1 MIEKTL
7 KLSISILMFLL
18 VVLVGLQVF
27 TRYVLSD
34 PTSWSEEA
42 ASFLQVYMVFLGGA
56 LAMARGKTL
65 RITSLIER
73 LPYGFQNFIDLTMKF
88 LIALFLIFMIWYSL
102 FAIARL
108 HNQIMAGL
116 RWPKSILYA
125 SVPLGG
131 LLMLM
136 ITLRDLRKSY
146 LNFRSHRRTDGKFE
160 TDL

>member
-1 MIEKTL
+1 MV
-7 KLSISILMFLL
+7 FL

-27 TRYVLSD
+27 TRYVLND

-42 ASFLQVYMVFLGGA
+42 ASFLEVYMVFLGGA
-56 LAMARGKTL
+56 LAMVRGKTL

-73 LPYGFQNFIDLTMKF
+73 LPYRFQYFLDLTMKI
-88 LIALFLIFMIWYSL
+88 LISLFLIVMIWYSL

-131 LLMLM
+131 MLMLV
-136 ITLRDLRKSY
+136 IILRDLRKSY
-146 LNFRSHRRTDGKFE
+146 LNFRFRRWTDGKLE
-160 TDL
+160 TNS